1 MEERSACITLTK
13 DKPQVI
19 GSGTGSDGKEVKVIV
34 TASAPLE

>member
-1 MEERSACITLTK
+1 MEEPLAGTTLTK

-19 GSGTGSDGKEVKVIV
+19 GSGTGSDGKEVRVIV